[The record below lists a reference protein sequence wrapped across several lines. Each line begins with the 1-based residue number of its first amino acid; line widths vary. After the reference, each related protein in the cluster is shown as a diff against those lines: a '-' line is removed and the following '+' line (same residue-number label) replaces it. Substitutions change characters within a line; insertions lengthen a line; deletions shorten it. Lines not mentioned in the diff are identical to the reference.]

1 MAVPTPI
8 AVDLPIT
15 LGQFVKLAGLAGTG
29 GEAKILVSSGVVLV
43 NGTTD
48 TRRGHK
54 LAAGDIVEVG
64 GQRAQVQPGSKP
76 PEPPRPA
83 KPMGRLEQS

>member
-1 MAVPTPI
+1 MAVTTPI

-43 NGTTD
+43 NGRIE
-48 TRRGHK
+48 TRRGRK
-54 LAAGDIVEVG
+54 LAAGDVVEVG
-64 GQRAQVQPGSKP
+64 GRRAQVRPESEP

-83 KPMGRLEQS
+83 KATGRLEQS

>member
-1 MAVPTPI
+1 VAVTTPI
-8 AVDLPIT
+8 AVDSPIT

-29 GEAKILVSSGVVLV
+29 GEAKILVSSGMVLV
-43 NGTTD
+43 NGRIE

-54 LAAGDIVEVG
+54 LAAGDIVEAG
-64 GQRAQVQPGSKP
+64 GQRAQVRPESEP

-83 KPMGRLEQS
+83 RPLGRLEQS